1 MVVLGIVEEVIAAL
15 YRLLQAN
22 AHADPPLKPTYLEL
36 YEDVVADIVDW
47 LSQGKPLGLG
57 ARLSLNNRIHLH
69 RDIAGMRFP
78 GEEAASTL
86 LLRHLED
93 LNNRLYLTGYPQL
106 AQASHEALSL
116 TPDGLAVE
124 LRLLPQRQRCL
135 RLQPQHHPLQMRK
148 LVRLVVV
155 AQQPREIVVGSRRKC
170 RHDSAAGE
178 VVEKL
183 NARSRL

>member
-47 LSQGKPLGLG
+47 LGQGKPLGFG

-69 RDIAGMRFP
+69 GDIAGMRFP
-78 GEEAASTL
+78 GEEAASAL

-93 LNNRLYLTGYPQL
+93 LNDRLYLTSYLQP

-124 LRLLPQRQRCL
+124 LRLLAQRQRRL
-135 RLQPQHHPLQMRK
+135 RLQPQHYPLQMGK
-148 LVRLVVV
+148 IVRLVVV
-155 AQQPREIVVGSRRKC
+155 AQQPRKVVVGSRLKC
-170 RHDSAAGE
+170 RHNSAAGE

-183 NARSRL
+183 YSRSRL